1 MKKIIIISVLCT
13 FLLSSC
19 MKETEEIKPI
29 RKDVIET
36 VFGSGILEA
45 DGTYFLT
52 ALTDGYIVSLNFQ
65 ENSIV
70 KPDQVLAVIDNKQNL
85 LNTES
90 SNALF
95 DIAQSNTAPNSPLL
109 AQAMNNLEV
118 ARHKM
123 GIDSLQMIRD
133 KQLLAA
139 KAISNSEY
147 ENTEFQ
153 YNTSKTNYHNALEN
167 YRIQKQQAYQQL
179 VISKTQSKINAVLS
193 GYNQLKAYFA
203 GRVYQ
208 RYKQKGDYVRKG
220 EAIAMLG
227 NSNVLYAKVSI
238 DESSIN
244 KVRVG
249 QDAVIQLNINKQ
261 KTYKG
266 RVSEILPS
274 FNEQT
279 QSFICKI
286 HFSDS
291 LDFKV
296 PNTQLQANIITGTNK
311 NALLIPRRFLSY
323 GNFVNVKGSKSP
335 VKVKTRFI
343 SSQWVQ
349 IESGIDEKTVIV
361 NNNVINK

>member
-1 MKKIIIISVLCT
+1 MKKVIIISLFT
-13 FLLSSC
+13 AFIFTSC
-19 MKETEEIKPI
+19 MKRTEEIKPV
-29 RKDVIET
+29 RKAVVET
-36 VFGSGILEA
+36 VFGPGILEA
-45 DGTYFLT
+45 NETYFLT
-52 ALTDGYIVSLNFQ
+52 ALTDGYIVSLNIK
-65 ENSIV
+65 ENSII
-70 KPDQVLAVIDNKQNL
+70 KKDQILAVIDNKQNI

-95 DIAQSNTAPNSPLL
+95 NIAERNIAPNSPLL

-118 ARHKM
+118 ARQKM
-123 GIDSLQMIRD
+123 VLDSLQLVRH

-147 ENTEFQ
+147 ESTEFQ
-153 YNTSKTNYHNALEN
+153 YNTSKSNYNNALEN
-167 YRIQKQQAYQQL
+167 YKIQQQQAYQQL
-179 VISKTQSKINAVLS
+179 VISKAQKQVSEVLS
-193 GYNQLKAYFA
+193 GYNQLKAYYT

-208 RYKQKGDYVRKG
+208 RYKQKGDFVRKG
-220 EAIAMLG
+220 EAIAMIG
-227 NSNVLYAKVSI
+227 DSDFLYAKVSI

-244 KVRVG
+244 KIRVG
-249 QDAVIQLNINKQ
+249 QSAVIQLNINKQ
-261 KTYKG
+261 KIYKG
-266 RVSEILPS
+266 KVSEILPS

-286 HFSDS
+286 YFFDS

-323 GNFVNVKGSKSP
+323 GNFVNVKGVTSP

-343 SSQWVQ
+343 SSDWVQ
-349 IESGIDEKTVIV
+349 IEEGIDENTVIV
-361 NNNVINK
+361 NNNVMDK